1 MGSKLKSVVQFFFF
15 LSLGC
20 LILYFLYQSQN
31 ANYLEDCKLK
41 GIPLEDCSLKDKIIS
56 DFKSTKLIWLF
67 IVCILFMITNLFR
80 VYRWRDM
87 VNSLGYQPRSI
98 NIFASI
104 MIGYFANLAI
114 PRIGEFV
121 RAGIISRY
129 DVVNF
134 ETSFGAIVL
143 ERLVD
148 VLMLLVCIVLMMI
161 LGGPRILNYL
171 EANSIVSGQQLIIF
185 GLIGLITAGVGIYI
199 FKRLVKAKS
208 QNKIVNF
215 IQSKIAGFSDGINSI
230 RTVENKGMFWF
241 YSIGIWFGYFLMT
254 WLAFFSFSP
263 TADLGPVAGLVSF
276 VFGGLGIV
284 FPSPG
289 GLGSYHFMVSQ
300 SLMLY
305 DVNPADAFSFAFI
318 LFFTISIFCNVFF
331 GLISLIILPIFNK
344 S

>member
-1 MGSKLKSVVQFFFF
+1 LPAALKSFLKFLFF

-31 ANYLEDCKLK
+31 ANYIEDCKLK
-41 GIPLEDCSLKDKIIS
+41 GIPLADCSLVDKIIA
-56 DFKSTKLIWLF
+56 DFKSTNLIWLL
-67 IVCILFMITNLFR
+67 IVCILFMVTNLFR

-87 VNSLGYQPRSI
+87 VNSLGYQPRTV
-98 NIFASI
+98 NIFSSI

-114 PRIGEFV
+114 PRIGEFI
-121 RAGIISRY
+121 RAGVISKY
-129 DVVNF
+129 DDINF

-148 VLMLLVCIVLMMI
+148 VLMLLIAITLMII
-161 LGGPRILNYL
+161 LGGPRIMSYL
-171 EANSIVSGQQLIIF
+171 EENSVITTQQIIYLAIF
-185 GLIGLITAGVGIYI
+185 GLICLGIGIYVYR
-199 FKRLVKAKS
+199 RLVQAES

-230 RTVENKGMFWF
+230 RTVENKGMFWL
-241 YSIGIWFGYFLMT
+241 YSFGIWIGYFLMT
-254 WLAFFSFSP
+254 WLAFFSFGP
-263 TADLGPVAGLVSF
+263 TSDLGPVSGLVSF

-305 DVNPADAFSFAFI
+305 EVNPADAFSFAFI

-331 GLISLIILPIFNK
+331 GLLSLILLPLFNR
-344 S
+344 

>member
-1 MGSKLKSVVQFFFF
+1 MPAALKSFLKFLFF

-31 ANYLEDCKLK
+31 ANYIEDCKLK
-41 GIPLEDCSLKDKIIS
+41 GIPLADCSLVDKIIA
-56 DFKSTKLIWLF
+56 DFKSTNLIWLL
-67 IVCILFMITNLFR
+67 IVCILFMVTNLFR

-87 VNSLGYQPRSI
+87 VNSLGYQPRTV
-98 NIFASI
+98 NIFSSI

-114 PRIGEFV
+114 PRIGEFI
-121 RAGIISRY
+121 RAGVISKY
-129 DVVNF
+129 DDINF

-148 VLMLLVCIVLMMI
+148 VLMLLIAITLMII
-161 LGGPRILNYL
+161 LGGPRIMSYL
-171 EANSIVSGQQLIIF
+171 EENSVITTQQIIYLAIF
-185 GLIGLITAGVGIYI
+185 GLICLGIGIYVYR
-199 FKRLVKAKS
+199 RLVQAES

-230 RTVENKGMFWF
+230 RTVENKGMFWL
-241 YSIGIWFGYFLMT
+241 YSFGIWIGYFLMT
-254 WLAFFSFSP
+254 WLAFFSFGP
-263 TADLGPVAGLVSF
+263 TSDLGPVSGLVSF

-305 DVNPADAFSFAFI
+305 EVNPADAFSFAFI

-331 GLISLIILPIFNK
+331 GLLSLILLPLFNR
-344 S
+344 